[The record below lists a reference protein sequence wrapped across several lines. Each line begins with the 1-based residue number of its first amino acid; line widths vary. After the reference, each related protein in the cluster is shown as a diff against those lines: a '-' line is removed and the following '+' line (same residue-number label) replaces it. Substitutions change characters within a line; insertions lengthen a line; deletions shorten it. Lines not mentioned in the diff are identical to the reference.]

1 MSSKPPLSESV
12 QDYLK
17 SIYRLRLD
25 AERVSTNALA
35 GHLGV
40 AAASVTG
47 MLKKLAELR
56 LVEYEPY
63 QGARLTPA
71 GEKVA
76 LEVIR
81 HHRLLERYL
90 MEAMGYAWD
99 QAHVEA
105 ERLEHA
111 ISEEFEDR
119 MSALLGDPK
128 LDPHGNPIPT
138 KDGAV
143 AGSSR
148 RRLGDVPDGQAVRVE
163 RIEDESEDVLR
174 QVTEL
179 GLMPQAE
186 LIVICQNQD
195 GDSVLLSHS
204 NLGRPFK
211 IDRRLANQIYV
222 VEE

>member
-1 MSSKPPLSESV
+1 MTSTPPLSESV

-17 SIYRLRLD
+17 SIYRLQRD

-35 GHLGV
+35 ARLGV
-40 AAASVTG
+40 AAASATG
-47 MLKKLAELR
+47 MLKRLAELR

-63 QGARLTPA
+63 QGVRLTPA
-71 GEKVA
+71 GEKIA

-90 MEAMGYAWD
+90 TEAMGYEWD

-143 AGSSR
+143 AACSR
-148 RRLGDVPDGQAVRVE
+148 LRLSDVPGGQAVRVE
-163 RIEDESEDVLR
+163 RIDDEDADVLR
-174 QVTEL
+174 RAAEL
-179 GLMPQAE
+179 GLTPQAE
-186 LIVICQNQD
+186 LVVVRQGQD
-195 GDSVLLSHS
+195 GPAVLPPQGRSGGPISV
-204 NLGRPFK
+204 GRY
-211 IDRRLANQIYV
+211 LASRIYV